1 MILIIGHLRIAPQNR
16 AAFIA
21 YAREIIPRER
31 QVPGNVSFDILHDV
45 HDPNTFIM
53 LERWLDRAALDQHLN
68 SADFARNEEGI
79 SRFFD
84 GEPTWDEYEI

>member
-1 MILIIGHLRIAPQNR
+1 MILIIGHLRVAPQNH

-31 QVPGNVSFDILHDV
+31 QVPGIVSFDILHDL
-45 HDPNTFIM
+45 HDSNIFIM
-53 LERWLDRAALDQHLN
+53 LERWQDRAALDHHLN
-68 SADFARNEEGI
+68 SPDFARNEEDI